1 MKEEFIRDRLKV
13 SIISTRHSRAMRH
26 LMLLFPLLL
35 AACTGTP
42 EAAPEESST
51 PALTA
56 YVPLQD
62 TLDARKAAFEARAD
76 AEKKRVYAEGIEAVR
91 TSGILQAARQVG
103 DTAPDFTLGNAT
115 GRPVRLYEV
124 LEQGPVVLTWYRGGW
139 CPYCNLTLHR
149 LQQELPNFRAAG
161 ATLLALTPELP
172 DSSLSTAEKNAL
184 EFDVLSDPG
193 NTVARSYGVVFELT
207 PEVAASYQQSFD
219 LHGYNGDASNEL
231 PLAATYVIGTDGV
244 ITYAF
249 LHPDYRNRAEP
260 REILEALE
268 GM

>member
-1 MKEEFIRDRLKV
+1 
-13 SIISTRHSRAMRH
+13 MRP
-26 LMLLFPLLL
+26 LTLLFPLLF

-42 EAAPEESST
+42 EAPPAEHST
-51 PALTA
+51 PAPTA

-76 AEKKRVYAEGIEAVR
+76 AEKKRVYAEGIETVR
-91 TSGILQAARQVG
+91 TSGILQTARQVG

-172 DSSLSTAEKNAL
+172 DSSLSTAEKHAL